1 MHKIQYTLCSES
13 IFLSSETFESKLGH
27 SAPLP
32 FSTLVYI
39 SYVKE
44 SSWYIRQ
51 NLEVNN
57 DSTLPLSQRYYSGLA
72 ICPTVFFLIDTG
84 SSPAIHLVLM
94 SLVFFNPRTLSLV
107 CISPHTLAF
116 LNTSVDL

>member
-27 SAPLP
+27 NAPLP

-44 SSWYIRQ
+44 SSQCIRQ
-51 NLEVNN
+51 DLEVNI
-57 DSTLPLSQRYYSGLA
+57 DSTLPLSQRYYSGLD
-72 ICPTVFFLIDTG
+72 ICPNIFFFYR
-84 SSPAIHLVLM
+84 SRV
-94 SLVFFNPRTLSLV
+94 
-107 CISPHTLAF
+107 
-116 LNTSVDL
+116 